1 MTLMQVP
8 LGDTT
13 ITADKLGNHFAIHPG
28 VMVDKD
34 TKELTFNAGCWMV
47 RHLPSD
53 KQLFV
58 LHQDDPI
65 EYPGEPRA
73 LNIDKARAFIEW
85 FETRIDCSVEEPDFT
100 TLAFE
105 DTRILHNF
113 QGDPNYWTPPKP
125 EGTPEPAL
133 AAAPDN
139 WGSIYA

>member
-1 MTLMQVP
+1 MTLIQVP

-65 EYPGEPRA
+65 ECPGEPRA
-73 LNIDKARAFIEW
+73 LDIDKARAFIEW
-85 FETRIDCSVEEPDFT
+85 FETRIDCSAEEPDFT
-100 TLAFE
+100 SLSE
-105 DTRILHNF
+105 DDRRILFTF
-113 QGDPNYWTPPKP
+113 QGDPNYWEAPKAV
-125 EGTPEPAL
+125 GIA
-133 AAAPDN
+133 
-139 WGSIYA
+139 S